1 MSTVAP
7 NATAPGWGIR
17 PQDRAALRRTVLEL
31 RRLLEEDYRRQLNAL
46 GIREQGV
53 GEPPARQLSPE
64 EARTRAV
71 ATAAIL
77 TRRQAGASPQEAFDA
92 YVREAAF
99 TFLDRAVGLR
109 CLEARGLLT
118 VNGAAESLIAPVP
131 DLRVSSLYWR
141 VRSERGSETSP
152 RELWR
157 EAFRRACAAA
167 SERIRVLFDPDA
179 EAAALFPLQQTI
191 QRVIEVLGP
200 AEIPAKTWQTDEVL
214 GWVYQYWN
222 AEEKASAYENLR
234 AGKKLSRPE
243 DVAAATCLYTERY
256 MVDFLVQNTLGAL
269 WHEMHPDS
277 SLPKQW
283 AYFVP
288 PPADAPRPAREP
300 KRVREITLLDPA
312 CGSGHFLLRA
322 FDLFREMYAAEGLE
336 DPAEVPALIL
346 EHNLYGTD
354 IDARA
359 VQIAALALY
368 LKGCAVA
375 GPDFRPRRLNLVP
388 ADVRLPQD
396 GARQA
401 LLERFRDD
409 QQAREALAGIW
420 EELRDAPL
428 LGSLLHPERPLERA
442 LGRRRTQSQLGLFEP
457 GAQDLDRYKR
467 DLLQALREGIE
478 ANQDHDDLGQKLF
491 GEAVARGISLV
502 DLLSRRYDIV
512 LTNPPYAGS
521 KNLVGPV
528 KGFVEREYA
537 DGKRDLYAAF
547 ILRCLDFARPGGYV
561 GMVTQQSWLFL
572 RSFAKLRRRVLEETA
587 VTTLAHLGPRAFEE
601 IGGEV
606 VNVALFT
613 LRRGAPAPEHRITAF
628 RLVGPKS
635 PAEKHR
641 LLLRALGS
649 LQRDASNRGETPA
662 AIARGRMVA
671 APPTGV
677 GSQA

>member
-1 MSTVAP
+1 
-7 NATAPGWGIR
+7 
-17 PQDRAALRRTVLEL
+17 
-31 RRLLEEDYRRQLNAL
+31 
-46 GIREQGV
+46 
-53 GEPPARQLSPE
+53 
-64 EARTRAV
+64 
-71 ATAAIL
+71 
-77 TRRQAGASPQEAFDA
+77 
-92 YVREAAF
+92 
-99 TFLDRAVGLR
+99 
-109 CLEARGLLT
+109 
-118 VNGAAESLIAPVP
+118 
-131 DLRVSSLYWR
+131 
-141 VRSERGSETSP
+141 
-152 RELWR
+152 
-157 EAFRRACAAA
+157 
-167 SERIRVLFDPDA
+167 
-179 EAAALFPLQQTI
+179 
-191 QRVIEVLGP
+191 
-200 AEIPAKTWQTDEVL
+200 
-214 GWVYQYWN
+214 
-222 AEEKASAYENLR
+222 
-234 AGKKLSRPE
+234 
-243 DVAAATCLYTERY
+243 
-256 MVDFLVQNTLGAL
+256 
-269 WHEMHPDS
+269 
-277 SLPKQW
+277 
-283 AYFVP
+283 
-288 PPADAPRPAREP
+288 
-300 KRVREITLLDPA
+300 
-312 CGSGHFLLRA
+312 
-322 FDLFREMYAAEGLE
+322 
-336 DPAEVPALIL
+336 
-346 EHNLYGTD
+346 
-354 IDARA
+354 

-502 DLLSRRYDIV
+502 ELLSRRYDIV

-572 RSFAKLRRRVLEETA
+572 RSFTKLRRRVLEETA

-649 LQRDASNRGETPA
+649 LQRDASNRGETAA